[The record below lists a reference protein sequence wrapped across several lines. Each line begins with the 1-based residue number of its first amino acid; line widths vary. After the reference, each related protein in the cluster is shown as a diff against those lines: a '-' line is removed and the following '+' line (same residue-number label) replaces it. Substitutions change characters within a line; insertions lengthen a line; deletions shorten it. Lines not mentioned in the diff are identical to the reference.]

1 MGTCTNGFV
10 DMTVKPGTKSSAIM
24 RSELNASGDLILGYS
39 GRLDSASVPNLWRQ
53 TAELLNH
60 SKPQRIIIHADEIAY
75 CDGSGIGLLFSLRL
89 RGRADDYEVEL
100 QGLKE
105 DIARMLEM
113 FDAQSFVESYKEHT
127 HDGVAI
133 EVGRATTSIL
143 QDFAEQV
150 IFLGQLSVATL
161 NTLIHPGR
169 LRWKEVWLTAERAG
183 ANAIGIVSLIG
194 FLFGLIMAFSS
205 AMPLRQFGAEIYVS
219 DLAAIALVRVL
230 GPFITAIILAG
241 RSGSS
246 YAAEL
251 GTMKINDEIDALK
264 TMGLEPVGFLV
275 VPKFLATIF
284 IAPLLTVLTNLA
296 GLVGTGFVILSLG
309 FPLVTYTNH
318 LQIAIEPKILLIGLF
333 KSMVFGALIA
343 GVGCLRGLQTKTGAS
358 AVGISTTRAVVS
370 GIVLIV
376 IAEGIF
382 AVMLHCMGI

>member
-1 MGTCTNGFV
+1 
-10 DMTVKPGTKSSAIM
+10 MTVKPGTKSSAIM

-53 TAELLNH
+53 TTELLKH

-75 CDGSGIGLLFSLRL
+75 CDGSGMGLLFSLRL
-89 RGRADDYEVEL
+89 RGRADGYEVEFR
-100 QGLKE
+100 GLKE
-105 DIARMLEM
+105 DIAGTLNM
-113 FDAQSFVESYKEHT
+113 FEAQSFVESYKEPV

-133 EVGRATTSIL
+133 EVGRATASIL

-161 NTLIHPGR
+161 NTVIHPGR

-264 TMGLEPVGFLV
+264 TMGLDPVGFLV
-275 VPKFLATIF
+275 VPKFLATIC

-318 LQIAIEPKILLIGLF
+318 LQTAIDPKILLIGLF
-333 KSMVFGALIA
+333 KSMVFGALIT

-382 AVMLHCMGI
+382 SVMLHCMGI